1 MKKMKRSIN
10 IGKILEFNIQYLFKI
25 LIYCLEGKIPYNNT
39 DDGMKIDDGP
49 NKDVNYKCAG

>member
-1 MKKMKRSIN
+1 MKRSIN